1 MNADDALLTV
11 EQLSCTRGERILFS
25 GLSFRVQSG
34 EVLQILGSNGSGK
47 TSLLRMIAGL
57 LDVTEGTISRKEE
70 DLFYLGHQSTI
81 KETLTVAENLSFTA
95 ALMNFKVSSDVIEL
109 LGLTS
114 LMDTPAVYLSA
125 GQKRRLALAPLWMSS
140 NKLWILD
147 EPFTALDRATVNLL
161 EQLFSQHINN
171 GGSIILTS
179 HQAIDTKNL
188 NLHTLSIGQN

>member
-1 MNADDALLTV
+1 MNADALLTV
-11 EQLSCTRGERILFS
+11 DQLSCTRGERVLFS
-25 GLSFRVQSG
+25 GLSFKVQSG

-47 TSLLRMIAGL
+47 TSLLRMMAGL
-57 LDVTEGTISRKEE
+57 LDITDGTISRAEN
-70 DLFYLGHQSTI
+70 DLFYLGHRPTI

-95 ALMNFKVSSDVIEL
+95 DLMNFKVSSEVIEL

-114 LMDTPAVYLSA
+114 LMDTPAQYLSA
-125 GQKRRLALAPLWMSS
+125 GQKRRLALATLWMSS
-140 NKLWILD
+140 TKLWILD
-147 EPFTALDRATVNLL
+147 EPFTALDRATVHLL

-188 NLHTLSIGQN
+188 NLHTLSIGQD